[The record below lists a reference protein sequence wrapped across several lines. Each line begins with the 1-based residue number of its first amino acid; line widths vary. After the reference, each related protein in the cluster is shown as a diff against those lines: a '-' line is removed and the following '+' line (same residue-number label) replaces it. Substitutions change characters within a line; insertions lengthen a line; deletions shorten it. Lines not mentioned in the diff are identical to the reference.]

1 MPAFA
6 ASLAL
11 VTDMGTPTMSFKAPV
26 RSSRPRY
33 CIAIP
38 EACPDPKP
46 TTMPLCMCLSTVCLA
61 AWRRREE
68 LSALVTRKGTVF
80 LQVLELDLGFEL
92 VLILTGVEYTSV
104 DVANDAILE

>member
-1 MPAFA
+1 M
-6 ASLAL
+6 LL
-11 VTDMGTPTMSFKAPV
+11 KGKKMRRD
-26 RSSRPRY
+26 
-33 CIAIP
+33 
-38 EACPDPKP
+38 DNH
-46 TTMPLCMCLSTVCLA
+46 TVYLA